1 MQIRHRFLDEDGNLE
16 WYNGVVVGRI
26 NETES
31 EVVYSDEDEVYQF
44 DLLADYRE
52 GDFKLVL

>member
-1 MQIRHRFLDEDGNLE
+1 METLSGQ
-16 WYNGVVVGRI
+16 YNGVVVGRI
-26 NETES
+26 NETEF

-52 GDFKLVL
+52 GDLKLVL

>member
-1 MQIRHRFLDEDGNLE
+1 MVQWSCCGP
-16 WYNGVVVGRI
+16 
-26 NETES
+26 TEF

-52 GDFKLVL
+52 GDLKLVV